1 MHTALAILL
10 KSKKPLPVTVIA
22 QAIAKMVMRAK
33 AILITFRMTP
43 FFMQSYSFIKFRLV
57 CPLESK
63 SFTPRRKLLM
73 PDVYIPRASRYSG
86 FELFHLILFVSSL
99 YLEIVKHLFKGF

>member
-1 MHTALAILL
+1 MIYKT
-10 KSKKPLPVTVIA
+10 KT
-22 QAIAKMVMRAK
+22 
-33 AILITFRMTP
+33 ILITFRMTP

-63 SFTPRRKLLM
+63 SFNPRRKLLM

>member
-1 MHTALAILL
+1 
-10 KSKKPLPVTVIA
+10 
-22 QAIAKMVMRAK
+22 
-33 AILITFRMTP
+33 MTP

-57 CPLESK
+57 CPLKSK
-63 SFTPRRKLLM
+63 SFNPRRKLLM

>member
-10 KSKKPLPVTVIA
+10 KSKKPLPVTVVA

-43 FFMQSYSFIKFRLV
+43 FFMQSHSFIKFKFVAQFSYSNYTIKLV
-57 CPLESK
+57 NNSTATLDYMRKVRTVFCPDFLAQS
-63 SFTPRRKLLM
+63 
-73 PDVYIPRASRYSG
+73 
-86 FELFHLILFVSSL
+86 
-99 YLEIVKHLFKGF
+99 